1 MTATIDRAR
10 LDQLAKVLVAIG
22 PERAAAII
30 QTFPE
35 EIVPDIADA
44 IVRVPPLEDDEVTSI
59 LGQVVESMQAPAAPS
74 GDVRYAVGVVERA
87 FGTDR
92 AHEVRQV
99 IEPSHKP
106 FGFLTATDPELA
118 ARALSREPTG
128 VTALALASLDPS
140 HAAPILKH
148 LDEELQDELH
158 LRIATIAPIG
168 EELYDLVEHD
178 VRERIGPRIQA
189 DGVEEIPGFDVVVGI
204 LGRVSKKAEKRV
216 LEHITQKDEAL
227 AARIR
232 ESLFRF
238 EDLAKLDNRII
249 QEILKSIDTTDLSF
263 ALYSADEAIRERFMS
278 NLSSRAREN
287 LEEEIDYLNNPPA
300 REIKAAQKRIVDTVS
315 ALEESG
321 AISID
326 RGGDDDDDE

>member
-1 MTATIDRAR
+1 MPATIDRPR

-22 PERAAAII
+22 PDRAAAIM

-35 EIVPDIADA
+35 EIIPEIADA
-44 IVRVPPLEDDEVTSI
+44 IVRVPPLEDDEIKSI
-59 LGQVVESMQAPAAPS
+59 LGQVVESMQTPMAPS
-74 GDVRYAVGVVERA
+74 GDVKYAVGLVERA
-87 FGTDR
+87 FGSDR
-92 AHEVRQV
+92 AHQVREV
-99 IEPSHKP
+99 IEPSRKP
-106 FGFLTATDPELA
+106 FGFLTATAPEIA
-118 ARALSREPTG
+118 ARALSREPVG
-128 VTALALASLDPS
+128 VAALALASLSPA
-140 HAAPILKH
+140 HAAPILKQ

-158 LRIATIAPIG
+158 LRIATIAPIS
-168 EELYDLVEHD
+168 EDLYNLVEID
-178 VRERIGPRIQA
+178 LRERIGPRIQA
-189 DGVEEIPGFDVVVGI
+189 DGIEEIPGFDVVVGI

-216 LEHITQKDEAL
+216 LEHISQKDEGL

-238 EDLAKLDNRII
+238 DDLARLDNRII
-249 QEILKSIDTTDLSF
+249 QEILKSVDTTDLSY

-300 REIKAAQKRIVDTVS
+300 REIKAAQKRIVDTVG

>member
-1 MTATIDRAR
+1 MTTTIDRAR

-44 IVRVPPLEDDEVTSI
+44 IVRVPPLEDDDVTSI
-59 LGQVVESMQAPAAPS
+59 LGQVVESMQTPATPS
-74 GDVRYAVGVVERA
+74 GDVRYAVGVIERA
-87 FGTDR
+87 FGTER
-92 AHEVRQV
+92 AQQVRRV
-99 IEPSHKP
+99 IEPSQKP
-106 FGFLTATDPELA
+106 FGFLTATDPEIA
-118 ARALSREPTG
+118 ARALGREPTG
-128 VTALALASLDPS
+128 VAALALASLNPS

-158 LRIATIAPIG
+158 LRIATLAPIS
-168 EELYDLVEHD
+168 EELYDLVED
-178 VRERIGPRIQA
+178 DLRRRVGPRIQA
-189 DGVEEIPGFDVVVGI
+189 DGIEEIPGFDVVVGI
-204 LGRVSKKAEKRV
+204 LGKVSKKAEKRV
-216 LEHITQKDEAL
+216 LEHISHKDEAL

-238 EDLAKLDNRII
+238 EDLARLDNRVI
-249 QEILKSIDTTDLSF
+249 QEILKSVDTTDLSF
-263 ALYSADEAIRERFMS
+263 ALYSADETIRERFMS

-300 REIKAAQKRIVDTVS
+300 RDIKAAQKRIVDTVS